1 METQKRKRTAVAC
14 HYCRRRRMLD
24 AAVDEYS
31 IPPSLRFWKR
41 KCDGRQPVC
50 TLCEEANN
58 SECEYPATEEH
69 KRSISVDQTSEILSR
84 LQRLEQSFSHFASLP
99 PTSLP
104 QPDDHYTPTSHTYP
118 PPSQN
123 PSPESAFPSPGY
135 GPLSVD
141 PSLHIPSAVA
151 TPAAPSTEPCIT
163 APMAIPMSHST
174 TTGSLLQSRAAKA
187 LLGDYPSD
195 VFLRVESKRTL
206 PEPLSLTPIPL
217 SQIDFPDIDA
227 EAASSLVDNFFDL
240 VNPQHPILDRG
251 DFEHIYLDVVGSP
264 LQADLRSALVLV
276 VLALGR
282 AAVDA
287 PDLTRDG
294 WLPGV
299 AMFTPAL
306 QVLLGM
312 WFNSSGDSILLPQG
326 LYLAALYCSYLSRP
340 LQAWRLVHMAST
352 SIQHY
357 PIRHRSMRQPL
368 EETHTHQPVTRLCW
382 AIFVLECDII
392 AEHHLPRSGID
403 QVIENLPFPRCGNP
417 PDPALLSWLAD
428 LSARRLLNRIHH
440 VMCDTASP
448 TNSPATTADAFAS
461 VSAELSHQLG
471 AWYDLLPSAIKPDL
485 HTASGTGTTLSVD
498 EAIMVLRYHAA
509 GDIIFRPFLHQV
521 CGMEG
526 GAVVGEVVVENAN
539 RCLGH
544 CRGYLDVVEFRL
556 KGSCGSLEIVL
567 HSTLAVILL
576 LTLASLSPVLAEAV
590 PDIDELQIKAISLVE
605 KWAFPGSSIES
616 MLSILRTMRSKYQI
630 LY

>member
-1 METQKRKRTAVAC
+1 MCPISDTNMIMETQKRKRTAVAC
-14 HYCRRRRMLD
+14 HYCRRR
-24 AAVDEYS
+24 
-31 IPPSLRFWKR
+31 KR

-58 SECEYPATEEH
+58 SECEYPATEDH
-69 KRSISVDQTSEILSR
+69 KRSIPVDQTAEILSR
-84 LQRLEQSFSHFASLP
+84 LQRLEQSFTHFASLP
-99 PTSLP
+99 PTSHP

-141 PSLHIPSAVA
+141 PSLHIPSAAA
-151 TPAAPSTEPCIT
+151 TPVAPPTEPCIT

-174 TTGSLLQSRAAKA
+174 TTGSLLQSRSAKA

-217 SQIDFPDIDA
+217 SQIVFPDIDA
-227 EAASSLVDNFFDL
+227 EEASSLMENFFDL
-240 VNPQHPILDRG
+240 MNPQHPILDRD
-251 DFEHIYLDVVGSP
+251 DFEHIYRDVVGNP
-264 LQADLRSALVLV
+264 LQADLRAALVLV

-282 AAVDA
+282 AAVDT

-299 AMFTPAL
+299 
-306 QVLLGM
+306 
-312 WFNSSGDSILLPQG
+312 DI
-326 LYLAALYCSYLSRP
+326 
-340 LQAWRLVHMAST
+340 
-352 SIQHY
+352 
-357 PIRHRSMRQPL
+357 HRSMRQPL

-417 PDPALLSWLAD
+417 PDPTMLSWLAD

-440 VMCDTASP
+440 VMYDTASP
-448 TNSPATTADAFAS
+448 TTNSATADAFAS

-485 HTASGTGTTLSVD
+485 HTASGTALSVD
-498 EAIMVLRYHAA
+498 EAIMVLR
-509 GDIIFRPFLHQV
+509 L
-521 CGMEG
+521 
-526 GAVVGEVVVENAN
+526 
-539 RCLGH
+539 
-544 CRGYLDVVEFRL
+544 
-556 KGSCGSLEIVL
+556 
-567 HSTLAVILL
+567 
-576 LTLASLSPVLAEAV
+576 
-590 PDIDELQIKAISLVE
+590 
-605 KWAFPGSSIES
+605 
-616 MLSILRTMRSKYQI
+616 YQP
-630 LY
+630 

>member
-1 METQKRKRTAVAC
+1 MCPISDTNMIMETQKRKRTAVAC
-14 HYCRRRRMLD
+14 HYCRRR
-24 AAVDEYS
+24 
-31 IPPSLRFWKR
+31 KR

-69 KRSISVDQTSEILSR
+69 KRSIPVDQTAEILSR
-84 LQRLEQSFSHFASLP
+84 LQRLEQSFTHFASLP
-99 PTSLP
+99 PTSHP

-141 PSLHIPSAVA
+141 PSLHIPSAAA
-151 TPAAPSTEPCIT
+151 TPVAPPTEPCIT

-174 TTGSLLQSRAAKA
+174 TTGSLLQSRSAKA

-206 PEPLSLTPIPL
+206 PEPLSLTPILL
-217 SQIDFPDIDA
+217 SQIVFPDIDA
-227 EAASSLVDNFFDL
+227 EEASSLVENFFDL
-240 VNPQHPILDRG
+240 VNPQHPILDRD
-251 DFEHIYLDVVGSP
+251 DFEHIYRDVVGNP
-264 LQADLRSALVLV
+264 LQADLRAALVLV

-282 AAVDA
+282 AAVDT

-299 AMFTPAL
+299 DMFTPAL
-306 QVLLGM
+306 QVLLGT
-312 WFNSSGDSILLPQG
+312 WFNSFGDTILLPQG
-326 LYLAALYCSYLSRP
+326 LYLAALYYSYLSRP

-368 EETHTHQPVTRLCW
+368 EEMHTHQPVTRLCW
-382 AIFVLECDII
+382 AILVLECDII

-417 PDPALLSWLAD
+417 PDPAMLSWLAD

-440 VMCDTASP
+440 VMYDTASP
-448 TNSPATTADAFAS
+448 TTNSATADTFAS

-485 HTASGTGTTLSVD
+485 HTASGTALSVD

-509 GDIIFRPFLHQV
+509 GDIIFRPFLHQDAR
-521 CGMEG
+521 GDF
-526 GAVVGEVVVENAN
+526 AVDVGFVVAGLSGD
-539 RCLGH
+539 RA
-544 CRGYLDVVEFRL
+544 GY
-556 KGSCGSLEIVL
+556 
-567 HSTLAVILL
+567 
-576 LTLASLSPVLAEAV
+576 
-590 PDIDELQIKAISLVE
+590 
-605 KWAFPGSSIES
+605 
-616 MLSILRTMRSKYQI
+616 
-630 LY
+630 